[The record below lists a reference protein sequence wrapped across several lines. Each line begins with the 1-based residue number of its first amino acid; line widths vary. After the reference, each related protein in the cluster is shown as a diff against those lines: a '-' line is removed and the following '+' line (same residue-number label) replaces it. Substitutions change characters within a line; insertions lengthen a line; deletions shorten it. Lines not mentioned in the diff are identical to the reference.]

1 MAALAILQIINN
13 AAAAN
18 GVPAQLAVAQAQQES
33 SLNPAAY
40 NAKSG
45 ATGLFQLEPP
55 TAAQLGVTN
64 SLDPV
69 QNSNGGTKYLAQL
82 YAQFGTW
89 GLALAAFD
97 WGPGNLQNALNTY
110 GDNWFSHAPA
120 ETQNYVTTI
129 LQNAGMDASVS
140 ITPSSVITG
149 AVSAV
154 QNMIFPVPDETVPDD
169 SAEPAPVPGGAAGLS
184 LAQISLLT
192 AAGVGVYLLAE
203 LLAD

>member
-1 MAALAILQIINN
+1 MAGLRRPRRRGRRRGRGRRGRRGRGIGHMAALAILQIINN

-89 GLALAAFD
+89 GLAL
-97 WGPGNLQNALNTY
+97 
-110 GDNWFSHAPA
+110 
-120 ETQNYVTTI
+120 
-129 LQNAGMDASVS
+129 
-140 ITPSSVITG
+140 
-149 AVSAV
+149 
-154 QNMIFPVPDETVPDD
+154 
-169 SAEPAPVPGGAAGLS
+169 
-184 LAQISLLT
+184 
-192 AAGVGVYLLAE
+192 
-203 LLAD
+203 